1 MKKLLITTTIL
12 LSATVLVACSNNQS
26 NSEASSEQ
34 PKTEQKNTTSTD
46 TKSKVD
52 NSKYDE
58 LISEIKSK
66 LDPESTGAINVKIQN
81 NVVDSDSS
89 EPHDTIMILLTGTA
103 KDSAKE
109 SLDAVNSN
117 SATTDQNNAI
127 TLIRMAISEFAKKLP
142 DDNTTL
148 SLGYEKSADQY
159 DLIAKSSK
167 QKDIIPVGEIIVQ

>member
-1 MKKLLITTTIL
+1 MKKLLTTTTIL

-26 NSEASSEQ
+26 TSKDNTEQ

-46 TKSKVD
+46 TKTKVD

-66 LDPESTGAINVKIQN
+66 LDPESTGAISVKIQN
-81 NVVDSDSS
+81 NVTDSTSS
-89 EPHDTIMILLTGTA
+89 EPHDTIMILITGTA
-103 KDSAKE
+103 KDKAKE
-109 SLDAVNSN
+109 ALDAVQSN
-117 SATTDQNNAI
+117 SATTDQKNAI
-127 TLIRMAISEFAKKLP
+127 TLLRMSISEFAKKLP
-142 DDNTTL
+142 DENTTL

-167 QKDIIPVGEIIVQ
+167 QKDIIPVGEIIVE

>member
-26 NSEASSEQ
+26 TSKDNTEQ

-46 TKSKVD
+46 TKAKVD

-66 LDPESTGAINVKIQN
+66 LDPESTGAISVKIQN
-81 NVVDSDSS
+81 NVIDSDSS
-89 EPHDTIMILLTGTA
+89 EPHDTIMILITGTA
-103 KDSAKE
+103 KDKAKE
-109 SLDAVNSN
+109 ALGAVQSN
-117 SATTDQNNAI
+117 SATTDQKNAI
-127 TLIRMAISEFAKKLP
+127 TLLRMSISEFAKKLP
-142 DDNTTL
+142 DENATL

-167 QKDIIPVGEIIVQ
+167 QKDIIPVGEIIVE

>member
-26 NSEASSEQ
+26 TSKGSSEQ

-46 TKSKVD
+46 TKAKVD

-81 NVVDSDSS
+81 NIVDSDSS

-103 KDSAKE
+103 KDSAKK

-127 TLIRMAISEFAKKLP
+127 TLIRMTVSEYAKKLP

-167 QKDIIPVGEIIVQ
+167 QKDFIPVGEIIVE

>member
-1 MKKLLITTTIL
+1 MKKLLTTTTIL

-26 NSEASSEQ
+26 TSKDNTEQ

-46 TKSKVD
+46 TKAKVD

-66 LDPESTGAINVKIQN
+66 LDPESPGAISVKIQN
-81 NVVDSDSS
+81 NVIDSDSS
-89 EPHDTIMILLTGTA
+89 EPHDTIMILITGTA
-103 KDSAKE
+103 KDKAKE
-109 SLDAVNSN
+109 ALGAVQSN
-117 SATTDQNNAI
+117 SATTDQKNAI
-127 TLIRMAISEFAKKLP
+127 TLLRMSISEFAKKLP
-142 DDNTTL
+142 DENATL

-167 QKDIIPVGEIIVQ
+167 QKDIIPVGEIIVE